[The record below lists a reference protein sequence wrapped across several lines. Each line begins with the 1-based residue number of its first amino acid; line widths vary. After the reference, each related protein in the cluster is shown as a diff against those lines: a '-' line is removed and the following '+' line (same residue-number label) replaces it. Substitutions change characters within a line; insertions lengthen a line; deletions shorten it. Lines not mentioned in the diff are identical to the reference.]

1 MKEKIV
7 RWFKTNKEDIKTSV
21 IIVLAAITILVAMF
35 NILLMAM
42 CADLS
47 KRVSDLEYS
56 TNEMLNDLRYDS
68 AIISEYVERE
78 ERCRNGED
86 IGDDEFSIICIQK

>member
-86 IGDDEFSIICIQK
+86 IGDDEFSIVCIQK

>member
-21 IIVLAAITILVAMF
+21 IIVLVATTVFVAMF
-35 NILLMAM
+35 NILLITM
-42 CADLS
+42 CTDLS

-68 AIISEYVERE
+68 AIIGEYVERE

-86 IGDDEFSIICIQK
+86 IGDDEFSIVCIQK

>member
-21 IIVLAAITILVAMF
+21 IVVLAATTVFVAMF

-42 CADLS
+42 CTDLS

>member
-7 RWFKTNKEDIKTSV
+7 RWFKTNKEDIKTCIILVLAMITVFV
-21 IIVLAAITILVAMF
+21 IIFDLILMS
-35 NILLMAM
+35 M
-42 CADLS
+42 CSDLTQ
-47 KRVSDLEYS
+47 RVSDLEYS
-56 TNEMLNDLRYDS
+56 TNEMLSDLRYDNI
-68 AIISEYVERE
+68 IISEYVERE

>member
-21 IIVLAAITILVAMF
+21 IIVLVATTVFVAMF
-35 NILLMAM
+35 NILLITM
-42 CADLS
+42 CTDLS

-68 AIISEYVERE
+68 AIIGEYVERE

>member
-7 RWFKTNKEDIKTSV
+7 RWFKTNKEDIKTS
-21 IIVLAAITILVAMF
+21 IIVVLAAITVFI
-35 NILLMAM
+35 AM
-42 CADLS
+42 CTDLS

>member
-21 IIVLAAITILVAMF
+21 IVVLAAITVFVVMF
-35 NILLMAM
+35 NILLMSM

>member
-21 IIVLAAITILVAMF
+21 IIVLVATTVFVAMF
-35 NILLMAM
+35 NILLITM
-42 CADLS
+42 CTDLS

-68 AIISEYVERE
+68 AIIGEYVERE
-78 ERCRNGED
+78 KRCRNGED
-86 IGDDEFSIICIQK
+86 IGDDEFSIVCIQK

>member
-21 IIVLAAITILVAMF
+21 IIVLVATTVFVAMF
-35 NILLMAM
+35 NILLITM
-42 CADLS
+42 CTDLS

-68 AIISEYVERE
+68 AIIGEYVERE
-78 ERCRNGED
+78 KRCRNGED

>member
-21 IIVLAAITILVAMF
+21 IVVLAAITVFVAMF

>member
-1 MKEKIV
+1 MKEKIA

-21 IIVLAAITILVAMF
+21 IIVLVATTVFVAMF
-35 NILLMAM
+35 NILLITM
-42 CADLS
+42 CTDLS

-68 AIISEYVERE
+68 AIIGEYVERE